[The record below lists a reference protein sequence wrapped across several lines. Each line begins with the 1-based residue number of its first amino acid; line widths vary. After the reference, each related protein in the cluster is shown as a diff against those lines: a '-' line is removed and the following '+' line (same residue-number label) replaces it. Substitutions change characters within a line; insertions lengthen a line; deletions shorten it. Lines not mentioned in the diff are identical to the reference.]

1 MESEN
6 IFSTTKE
13 YFEAAFN
20 NYEHF
25 QKQNKKV
32 LALFAEQ
39 LKKGNT
45 NLDKLVTEW
54 QVGTEKAFKD
64 YRELFLKGL
73 DYLAGILE
81 KNTKDQHIMEKRTKS
96 PAA

>member
-1 MESEN
+1 MKSEN

-13 YFEAAFN
+13 NFETAFN

-25 QKQNKKV
+25 QEQNKK
-32 LALFAEQ
+32 LLSLFTEQ

-81 KNTKDQHIMEKRTKS
+81 KNAKKQHSMEKRTKS
-96 PAA
+96 PAV